1 MSAAA
6 RAQAKSAQ
14 INPNW
19 PHYASAALTVAV
31 LIGSFLRWGLLGT
44 LFMLDQGRSY
54 VLTMLSDR
62 LDGSGSMSVVLDYWT
77 VE

>member
-44 LFMLDQGRSY
+44 HGGVDEEVFVAANDPL
-54 VLTMLSDR
+54 
-62 LDGSGSMSVVLDYWT
+62 W
-77 VE
+77 

>member
-6 RAQAKSAQ
+6 RSQAKSAQ
-14 INPNW
+14 LNPNW

-44 LFMLDQGRSY
+44 LMRMFAEAAADRKLLSQIGRIRIDVSH
-54 VLTMLSDR
+54 T
-62 LDGSGSMSVVLDYWT
+62 
-77 VE
+77 